1 MRVASVALLLAL
13 CQLSA
18 LPANAQQAEAR
29 EAAQSAN
36 CKPTKLEVMKQVTGR
51 IAETIYKVSCATPK
65 DGFVLIQC
73 RDRTC
78 AVMR

>member
-1 MRVASVALLLAL
+1 MRRPAALLML
-13 CQLSA
+13 CLLSA
-18 LPANAQQAEAR
+18 LPAHAQQAEAR

-51 IAETIYKVSCATPK
+51 LGETLYKVSCATPK
-65 DGFVLIQC
+65 DSFVLIQC

>member
-1 MRVASVALLLAL
+1 MCLPLLVTP
-13 CQLSA
+13 
-18 LPANAQQAEAR
+18 PAGAQQAEAR

-36 CKPTKLEVMKQVTGR
+36 CKVTKLEVLKQVSGR
-51 IAETIYKVSCATPK
+51 MAETIYKVSCATPK
-65 DGFVLIQC
+65 DAFVLVQC

>member
-1 MRVASVALLLAL
+1 MRRPAALLIL
-13 CQLSA
+13 CLLSA
-18 LPANAQQAEAR
+18 LPARAQQAEAR

-51 IAETIYKVSCATPK
+51 IAETIYKVSCAAPK
-65 DGFVLIQC
+65 DSFVLIQC

>member
-1 MRVASVALLLAL
+1 MRPLLLVAALLL
-13 CQLSA
+13 SA
-18 LPANAQQAEAR
+18 VPANAQQAEAR

-51 IAETIYKVSCATPK
+51 IAETVYKVSCATPK

>member
-1 MRVASVALLLAL
+1 MRRAALALVLALLP
-13 CQLSA
+13 A
-18 LPANAQQAEAR
+18 LPAAGQQAEAR

-51 IAETIYKVSCATPK
+51 MSETVYKVSCAAPK
-65 DGFVLIQC
+65 NAFVLVQC

-78 AVMR
+78 SVMR

>member
-1 MRVASVALLLAL
+1 MRNMLVVSVLL
-13 CQLSA
+13 LSA

-51 IAETIYKVSCATPK
+51 LGETLYKVSCATPK
-65 DGFVLIQC
+65 DGFVLVQC

-78 AVMR
+78 SVMR

>member
-1 MRVASVALLLAL
+1 MMRHLLLVLAVL
-13 CQLSA
+13 LSA

-29 EAAQSAN
+29 QAAQSAN

-51 IAETIYKVSCATPK
+51 IAETVYKVSCSTPK

>member
-1 MRVASVALLLAL
+1 MRHLLLVSAVL
-13 CQLSA
+13 LSA
-18 LPANAQQAEAR
+18 LPAHAQQAEAR
-29 EAAQSAN
+29 EAAQSVN
-36 CKPTKLEVMKQVTGR
+36 CKPTKMEVMKQVTGR
-51 IAETIYKVSCATPK
+51 IAETVYKVSCATPK

>member
-1 MRVASVALLLAL
+1 MRARVAILAL
-13 CQLSA
+13 GLLCA
-18 LPANAQQAEAR
+18 VPANAQQAEAR

-51 IAETIYKVSCATPK
+51 IAETTYKVSCAAPK
-65 DGFVLIQC
+65 DSFVLIQC

>member
-1 MRVASVALLLAL
+1 MRHLLLVSALL
-13 CQLSA
+13 CSA
-18 LPANAQQAEAR
+18 LPAHAQQAEAR

-51 IAETIYKVSCATPK
+51 LGETLYKVSCATPK